1 MYHPYFTYPINNP
14 TTQNKTSSAV
24 QLKHLPT
31 GLVLKVQSTRSRTQ
45 NRNLAR
51 EMLASRI
58 DELEKG
64 PASRAAVVRDI
75 KSKRKASSAKKSR
88 RKYARLEAEKKA
100 AANGTSAEGSAEG
113 NGEEVMSSK
122 DGRDV

>member
-1 MYHPYFTYPINNP
+1 MNELTSLSPS
-14 TTQNKTSSAV
+14 QNKTSSAV

-51 EMLASRI
+51 EMLASRVE
-58 DELEKG
+58 ELEKG
-64 PASRAAVVRDI
+64 AGSRAAIVRDI

-88 RKYARLEAEKKA
+88 RKYARLEAEKQA
-100 AANGTSAEGSAEG
+100 AAQAAEEGVDGLAEE
-113 NGEEVMSSK
+113 GEMRK
-122 DGRDV
+122 DGKVDGGREG